1 MTQHRRRV
9 KQTRS
14 LEERLAEQAAKLK
27 ALADR
32 LPAGSER
39 EGLLRR
45 ARLAD
50 TGAHLSDWLTSPGL
64 RQTE

>member
-1 MTQHRRRV
+1 MTQRRRRV
-9 KQTRS
+9 KQTRT

-27 ALADR
+27 ALADQ

-45 ARLAD
+45 ARLAE
-50 TGAHLSDWLTSPGL
+50 TGAHLSDWLTSPEL
-64 RQTE
+64 R